1 MERLKLS
8 PEVRSALSDVQQRIM
23 IRVLVEEEARREHV
37 VVYLSG
43 AHAYGFPSPDSD
55 LDLKAIHIAKSEDL
69 LGFDAPPP
77 TADRAET
84 IDGVEIDYT
93 SNELGHALAG
103 VLAGNGNFIERILGR
118 TTAHESPLLHELRP
132 IVQRSLSRRVY
143 RHYHG
148 FARNQLAF
156 LEKEP
161 TVKKLLYVLR
171 TTLTGIHMLNA
182 SELEADLTRLMDRY
196 DAGAA
201 RELVEK
207 KKAGERAPASTA
219 LLETWRAPVERL
231 FTRLD
236 QALRESA
243 LPADPLNSEEMRA
256 WLVATRRDR
265 LA

>member
-1 MERLKLS
+1 MERMKVS
-8 PEVRSALSDVQQRIM
+8 DDVRNALSETQRRIM
-23 IRVLVEEEARREHV
+23 SRVLEEEQARREHV

-55 LDLKAIHIAKSEDL
+55 LDLKAIHIAKTEDL
-69 LGFDAPPP
+69 LGLDTPAP
-77 TADRAET
+77 TVDRAET

-93 SNELGHALAG
+93 SNELRHALAG

-132 IVQRSLSRRVY
+132 IVQGSLSRRVY

-171 TTLTGIHMLNA
+171 TTLTGIHLH
-182 SELEADLTRLMDRY
+182 
-196 DAGAA
+196 
-201 RELVEK
+201 
-207 KKAGERAPASTA
+207 
-219 LLETWRAPVERL
+219 
-231 FTRLD
+231 
-236 QALRESA
+236 
-243 LPADPLNSEEMRA
+243 
-256 WLVATRRDR
+256 RR
-265 LA
+265 